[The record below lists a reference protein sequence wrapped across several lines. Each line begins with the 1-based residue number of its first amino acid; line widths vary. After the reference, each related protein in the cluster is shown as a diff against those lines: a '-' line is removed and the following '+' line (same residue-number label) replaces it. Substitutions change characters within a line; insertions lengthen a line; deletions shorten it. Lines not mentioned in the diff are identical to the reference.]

1 MHRYLSLPRRIGLGL
16 SALLLALATLATPA
30 TARADRGATSA
41 ASALGVS
48 ADHAVMNR
56 SLMVALAKAHA
67 NIPAFSRQ
75 TGMACSMCHY
85 QFPALTPFGRLFKL
99 NGYTL
104 TGIATINAQA
114 DTTKDPSLKLL
125 TVPPMA
131 AMFVGDFAQTAKAVP
146 GTQNGTAQFPDQASL
161 FVGGAIT
168 PNLGIFSQF
177 TYAAADGTFGMDNL
191 DLRYAKN
198 HTFGDGN
205 SLLFGLTLNNNPT
218 VQDVWNT
225 VPAWSFPFM
234 GSEAVPAPGAGTMID
249 GALGQ
254 AVVGLGAYTLLNN
267 HLYSELTLYRSSP
280 QGASYPLD
288 GSAGNTTSGV
298 SPYWRV
304 AWQQPLNQD
313 YLMVGTF
320 GMHTQLYPSDITGP
334 TNQFTDVGVD
344 AQYEHP
350 TGAGAVIGRATYTH
364 ESQNRVADFISG
376 ASQQHDNL
384 TTFKA
389 NVSLATSLYYGA
401 SFGYFQ
407 TNGTTDA
414 ILYAANPV
422 DGSANGS
429 PNSQG
434 FVGQLNYN
442 VWQNVR
448 LGLQYTMYTKFNGGN
463 TNYDGSGR
471 SASDNNTLYLFT
483 WLAF

>member
-1 MHRYLSLPRRIGLGL
+1 MHTLPSLPRRIGLGL
-16 SALLLALATLATPA
+16 SALLLALATVATPV
-30 TARADRGATSA
+30 TARADRGAN
-41 ASALGVS
+41 SALGVR
-48 ADHAVMNR
+48 ADRAVMNR
-56 SLMVALAKAHA
+56 ALMVALEKAHA

-114 DTTKDPSLKLL
+114 DTTKDPTLKLL
-125 TVPPMA
+125 TIPPMA
-131 AMFVGDFAQTAKAVP
+131 AMFVGDFAQTSKAVP

-191 DLRYAKN
+191 DLRYAKS
-198 HTFGDGN
+198 HEIGGH

-234 GSEAVPAPGAGTMID
+234 GSEAVPAPTAGTVID

-254 AVVGLGAYTLLNN
+254 AVVGLGAYTLLDQ
-267 HLYSELTLYRSSP
+267 HLYTELTLYRSSP
-280 QGASYPLD
+280 QGAALPLD
-288 GSAGNTTSGV
+288 ASSESAMSNV
-298 SPYWRV
+298 APYWRI
-304 AWQQPLNQD
+304 AWQQQMNQD

-320 GMHTQLYPSDITGP
+320 GMHSEMYPTGVTGL

-364 ESQNRVADFISG
+364 ESQNRLADFTAG
-376 ASQQHDNL
+376 DSQQHDNL

-389 NVSLATSLYYGA
+389 NVSLATSLTYGA

-414 ILYAANPV
+414 GLYGSDPV

-442 VWQNVR
+442 VWENVR
-448 LGLQYTMYTKFNGGN
+448 LGLQYTMYTKFNGAG
-463 TNYDGSGR
+463 TNYDGFGR
-471 SASDNNTLYLFT
+471 SATDNNTLYLFT